1 MEKSALKLMISG
13 GIPIQI
19 QTLEIQF
26 IIYQQFIFFI
36 IGNHQK
42 KMQLFR
48 FVSV

>member
-1 MEKSALKLMISG
+1 MEKSALKLMLSS
-13 GIPIQI
+13 GIPIKI
-19 QTLEIQF
+19 QALGIQF
-26 IIYQQFIFFI
+26 ITSKNFIYFI